1 MIDLLYLTLI
11 SADEFPRMENNNE
24 VVFVFDLERNT
35 VTKILRR
42 YSPFFGERKRDIRAL
57 GG

>member
-1 MIDLLYLTLI
+1 
-11 SADEFPRMENNNE
+11 MENNNE